1 MAEILE
7 YALVVLV
14 GSLFVGGSV
23 AVYSAFASAEAGV
36 SLRASYDEIHWLASR
51 AVANGSSSAS
61 LLLPPSTVS
70 CSGGVLT
77 VSAGGST
84 ESGTVPAACEFSV
97 SLGAGEHRLLFSDEA
112 ASLGLAVG

>member
-7 YALVVLV
+7 YALVILV

-23 AVYSAFASAEAGV
+23 VVYSAFASADAGV
-36 SLRASYDEIHWLASR
+36 SLRAAYDEVHWLASR

-70 CSGGVLT
+70 CSGGVLA
-77 VSAGGST
+77 VSAGGLT
-84 ESGTVPAACEFSV
+84 ESGSVPAACDFSA

-112 ASLGLAVG
+112 GTLDLAVS